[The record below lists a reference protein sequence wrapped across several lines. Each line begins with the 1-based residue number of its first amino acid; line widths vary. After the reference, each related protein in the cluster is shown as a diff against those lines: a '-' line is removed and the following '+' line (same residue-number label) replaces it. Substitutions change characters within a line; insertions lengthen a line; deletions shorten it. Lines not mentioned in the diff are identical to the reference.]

1 VIALHAPYI
10 VCFFAENV
18 GMLGPETK
26 APLVQNAKD
35 ALTSRAKASEK
46 IAQVKNKLYALIRL
60 LRAYTKGKYRDI
72 SLKSMLYTAGV
83 LIYFVTPTDIIP
95 DFIPISG
102 YLDDATLIIWLY
114 NHLGEELQHFL
125 DWESKQD
132 ETL

>member
-1 VIALHAPYI
+1 MSKRLSYKNALNRAAK
-10 VCFFAENV
+10 VLRNKD
-18 GMLGPETK
+18 LSNS
-26 APLVQNAKD
+26 LVQNAKD